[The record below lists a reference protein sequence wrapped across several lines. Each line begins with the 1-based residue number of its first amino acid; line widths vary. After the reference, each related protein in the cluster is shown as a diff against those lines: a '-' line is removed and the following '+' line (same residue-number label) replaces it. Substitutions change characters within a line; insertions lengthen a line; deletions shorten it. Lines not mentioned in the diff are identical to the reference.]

1 MERREFLK
9 RTFLAI
15 AGFEI
20 SRHLKFGKLS
30 YAQSKGSEIYVA
42 KGGNPEENTYR
53 AIKGVGGIEK
63 FVKRGSKV
71 VIKPNIAWNRTPEQ
85 AATTNPDVVLGIVK
99 LCKKAGASEVIVIDN
114 PCNPWQV
121 TYKIS
126 GIAEVVEKGGGIM
139 KPPIKFKQVNI
150 EGTKIL
156 KNAEILEEVLDS
168 DVFINVP
175 IVKVHGGSKVTIGMK
190 NLMGIV
196 KDRGFFH
203 RTDLHRCIA
212 EITYY
217 IKPSLTIMDATK
229 ILLTMG
235 PQGPGVVK
243 DIGIVAA
250 GTDIVSLD
258 AYGTKLLGQDPY
270 NIPHI
275 KIAEEMGL
283 GIADLNKVN
292 IKNV

>member
-63 FVKRGSKV
+63 FVKRGNKV
-71 VIKPNIAWNRTPEQ
+71 VIKPNIAWSRTPEQ

-270 NIPHI
+270 N
-275 KIAEEMGL
+275 
-283 GIADLNKVN
+283 
-292 IKNV
+292 

>member
-71 VIKPNIAWNRTPEQ
+71 VIKPNIAWSRTPEQ

-99 LCKKAGASEVIVIDN
+99 LCKKAGASRIIVIDN

-217 IKPSLTIMDATK
+217 IKPSLTIIDATR